1 MFLLKTRNLH
11 RRLTL
16 LAVLPLFITVISG
29 SLYSLFQYFGLD
41 FFWLMKIHTGN
52 FFFINLQPLYTPLV
66 GFLTITAIIS
76 GLLLFPTSKSKYS
89 NSSSK

>member
-1 MFLLKTRNLH
+1 MLGTKTKKLH

-16 LAVLPLFITVISG
+16 VAVLPLFITVISG

-41 FFWLMKIHTGN
+41 LFWLMKIHTGN
-52 FFFINLQPLYTPLV
+52 FFFINLQPFYTPVV

-76 GLLLFPTSKSKYS
+76 GLLLFPRSKSKYP
-89 NSSSK
+89 NSSNK

>member
-1 MFLLKTRNLH
+1 MFGTITRKLH

-16 LAVLPLFITVISG
+16 IAVLPLLITVVSG

-41 FFWLMKIHTGN
+41 FFWLMRIHTGN
-52 FFFINLQPLYTPLV
+52 FFFINLQPLYTPVV

-76 GLLLFPTSKSKYS
+76 GLFLFPRSKSRYP
-89 NSSSK
+89 N

>member
-1 MFLLKTRNLH
+1 MFRLKTKKLH

-16 LAVLPLFITVISG
+16 VAVLPLFITVISG
-29 SLYSLFQYFGLD
+29 SLYSLFQYFGFD

-52 FFFINLQPLYTPLV
+52 FFFINLQPLYTPVV

-76 GLLLFPTSKSKYS
+76 GLLLFPRSKSKYP
-89 NSSSK
+89 N

>member
-1 MFLLKTRNLH
+1 MFGNKTKKLH
-11 RRLTL
+11 RRMTL
-16 LAVLPLFITVISG
+16 LAALPLFITVISG

-52 FFFINLQPLYTPLV
+52 FFFINLQPLYTPVV

-76 GLLLFPTSKSKYS
+76 GLLLFPKSKSKYP
-89 NSSSK
+89 N